1 MERYRHTQIGW
12 AMIGPSLI
20 VLVVI
25 LAALG
30 PQPAL
35 LGILLVAIV
44 LPALLFGAL
53 TVIVDDSRLSL
64 RFGVGLIRKNFPL
77 DSMRSFK
84 AVRNPWYY
92 GWGIRFTPVGR
103 LYNVSGL
110 SAVDVLL
117 QNGRHVRVGTDE
129 PDALVDALRG
139 VIGEPPPLTVEEQR
153 ADASAVR
160 TLRIVITA
168 GALAIAAIVL
178 GLLYVGT
185 RPPSVT
191 ITPDMFTVRGGGFY
205 SAEIPTRDILEVSLQ
220 DSIPRVVLK
229 TNGFNAGNTLRG
241 NFRLEVLGNG
251 QIFINR
257 GIPPYVVVRTPASF
271 VIVNFTDPERT
282 RALYA
287 ALRRQG
293 TGR

>member
-64 RFGVGLIRKNFPL
+64 RFGVGLIRKSFPL
-77 DSMRSFK
+77 DSIRSFK

-110 SAVDVLL
+110 SAVDLLL

-129 PDALVDALRG
+129 PDALVDA
-139 VIGEPPPLTVEEQR
+139 
-153 ADASAVR
+153 
-160 TLRIVITA
+160 
-168 GALAIAAIVL
+168 
-178 GLLYVGT
+178 
-185 RPPSVT
+185 
-191 ITPDMFTVRGGGFY
+191 
-205 SAEIPTRDILEVSLQ
+205 
-220 DSIPRVVLK
+220 
-229 TNGFNAGNTLRG
+229 
-241 NFRLEVLGNG
+241 
-251 QIFINR
+251 
-257 GIPPYVVVRTPASF
+257 
-271 VIVNFTDPERT
+271 
-282 RALYA
+282 
-287 ALRRQG
+287 
-293 TGR
+293 